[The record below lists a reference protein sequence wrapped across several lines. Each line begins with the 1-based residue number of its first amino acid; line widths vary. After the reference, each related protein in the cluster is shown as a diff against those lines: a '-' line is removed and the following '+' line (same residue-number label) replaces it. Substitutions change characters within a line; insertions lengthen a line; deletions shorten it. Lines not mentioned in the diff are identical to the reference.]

1 MRGLLLT
8 MAMLAVG
15 AVAHAQTVDLLGG
28 DDGQQGKPVA
38 GYYQIAG
45 PRQVTDELDNAG
57 RSLVAWR
64 YVTLDHDVISLM
76 AAGEAGHRETY
87 RLDGGREYVFQ
98 AACDRMCDDI
108 DLEVIDEN
116 KTVLA
121 RDASEAAWPAVSFTP
136 PVSGRYTVRV
146 WLTRCAADYCYA
158 GFRGYGRVP

>member
-1 MRGLLLT
+1 MRGLLFT
-8 MAMLAVG
+8 MAMLAG
-15 AVAHAQTVDLLGG
+15 AAAHAQTVDLLGG
-28 DDGQQGKPVA
+28 DDGSPDKP
-38 GYYQIAG
+38 IAG
-45 PRQVTDELDNAG
+45 FYESAGLSQVSDELDTAG

-87 RLDGGREYVFQ
+87 RLDGGREYLFQ

-116 KTVLA
+116 KVVLA
-121 RDASEAAWPAVSFTP
+121 RDSSEAAWPAVSFTP
-136 PVSGRYTVRV
+136 RASGRYTVRV